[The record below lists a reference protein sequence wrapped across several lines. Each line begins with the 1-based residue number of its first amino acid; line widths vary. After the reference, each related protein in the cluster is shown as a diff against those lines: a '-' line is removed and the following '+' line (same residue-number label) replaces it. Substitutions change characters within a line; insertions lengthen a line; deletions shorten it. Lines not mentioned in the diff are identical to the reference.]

1 MFRWQRG
8 SRLWVCNAKSS
19 QGTIYPQFVRASRHG
34 GRGDCTR
41 QAMLIEQV
49 ERLIERLYAKVQLDT
64 ETMQPVSAML
74 TPGST
79 R

>member
-1 MFRWQRG
+1 
-8 SRLWVCNAKSS
+8 
-19 QGTIYPQFVRASRHG
+19 
-34 GRGDCTR
+34 
-41 QAMLIEQV
+41 MLIEQV